1 MVDREEVT
9 DGILRKEQDNLI
21 APNVKS
27 NDPKAQISFLLNPTN
42 SSGAAAD
49 LDIIDYLNANFN
61 TMESLEGVD
70 TVIDELNN
78 QIGDIDL
85 QLKEVIRD

>member
-1 MVDREEVT
+1 MVDREEVI
-9 DGILRKEQDNLI
+9 DGILRKESANLI
-21 APNVKS
+21 APNIRS

-61 TMESLEGVD
+61 TMESLDGVD
-70 TVIDELNN
+70 TVIEELNN
-78 QIGDIDL
+78 
-85 QLKEVIRD
+85 